1 MKVFD
6 VLYKRAENDGVGLWS
21 KCGVML
27 EKDNGKQSLKF
38 DVLPVSS
45 EWDGWLVVSARKA
58 KDYDQDGRV
67 ELSVEEEPPF

>member
-38 DVLPVSS
+38 DVTS
-45 EWDGWLVVSARKA
+45 
-58 KDYDQDGRV
+58 
-67 ELSVEEEPPF
+67 

>member
-1 MKVFD
+1 
-6 VLYKRAENDGVGLWS
+6 
-21 KCGVML
+21 ML

-45 EWDGWLVVSARKA
+45 EWDGWLVVSTCRP

-67 ELSVEEEPPF
+67 KLSVEEEPPF

>member
-1 MKVFD
+1 MKVYD
-6 VLYKRAENDGVGLWS
+6 VLYKRAENDGVGIWA

-45 EWDGWLVVSARKA
+45 EWDGWLVVSARKP
-58 KDYDQDGRV
+58 KDYDGDGRV
-67 ELSVEEEPPF
+67 ELGVEEEPPF